1 MRVAGGR
8 DYAWAAFSI
17 GMLAL
22 LVASVL
28 DVLWGVLVDGNWWGL
43 VLLPIAILFYWW
55 WGVGAW
61 RRTVWA
67 RVSGDGGTTG

>member
-1 MRVAGGR
+1 MREAGWR

-17 GMLAL
+17 GVLLL
-22 LVASVL
+22 LVGSVL
-28 DVLWGVLVDGNWWGL
+28 DALWGVVDGDWWRL

-61 RRTVWA
+61 RRTIWA
-67 RVSGDGGTTG
+67 RSASG

>member
-1 MRVAGGR
+1 MREAGWR

-17 GMLAL
+17 GMLFL
-22 LVASVL
+22 LVGSVL
-28 DVLWGVLVDGNWWGL
+28 DAFWGMVFDGDWWRL

-61 RRTVWA
+61 RRTIWA
-67 RVSGDGGTTG
+67 RSASD